1 MKSSK
6 LMMGCLAA
14 LGLSAGLAMT
24 AQAQTDSEREAIAER
39 LKPVGEL
46 CLQDEE
52 CGVASAAP
60 SGGGG
65 GAVDGAEVY
74 GSVCMACHDTGV
86 AGAPTRGEADAWA
99 ARLDQGI
106 ETLYTHAIEGFNAM
120 PARGGNP
127 NLSDDEVKAAVN
139 HLVEPV
145 YDGELPEVGGGEAV
159 AEADTDDA
167 AAETADAAES
177 GGSDLDGEAL
187 YGSSGCAA
195 CHDSGVAGAPALGD
209 AEAWGPRID
218 QGVETL
224 YQSALNGKGAMPPK
238 GGSSASDE
246 EVQAIV
252 DYMVSQ
258 AQ

>member
-6 LMMGCLAA
+6 LIMGCLAA
-14 LGLSAGLAMT
+14 LGLAAGLATT
-24 AQAQTDSEREAIAER
+24 AQAQSDSEREAIAER
-39 LKPVGEL
+39 LAPVGQL
-46 CLQDEE
+46 CLQGEE
-52 CGVASAAP
+52 CGIASAAP
-60 SGGGG
+60 SGGSSG

-74 GSVCMACHDTGV
+74 GSVCMACHDTGA
-86 AGAPTRGEADAWA
+86 AGAPKRGEADAWA

-106 ETLYTHAIEGFNAM
+106 ETLYTHAINGFNAM

-145 YDGELPEVGGGEAV
+145 FDGDLPAIGGGEA
-159 AEADTDDA
+159 TDDA
-167 AAETADAAES
+167 AAETAAAAES

-195 CHDSGVAGAPALGD
+195 CHGAGVAGAPVLGD

-238 GGSSASDE
+238 GGNAGLADE
-246 EVQAIV
+246 EVMAIV